1 MPGILHFASFE
12 WASIEVRYKTEQE
25 RHASIK
31 LQMTNVIRLG
41 QSTSPFSHQSQVMRE
56 SDLVQLVAGPQL
68 CPSAL
73 GYSGLRISLIGQCG
87 VVRAIAL

>member
-1 MPGILHFASFE
+1 MSELVKIRAMRALINKCFQLVPGILHFGSSE

-41 QSTSPFSHQSQVMRE
+41 QSTSPFSHQSQVLRE
-56 SDLVQLVAGPQL
+56 SDLVQLVAGTQL
-68 CPSAL
+68 CLSAL
-73 GYSGLRISLIGQCG
+73 G
-87 VVRAIAL
+87 